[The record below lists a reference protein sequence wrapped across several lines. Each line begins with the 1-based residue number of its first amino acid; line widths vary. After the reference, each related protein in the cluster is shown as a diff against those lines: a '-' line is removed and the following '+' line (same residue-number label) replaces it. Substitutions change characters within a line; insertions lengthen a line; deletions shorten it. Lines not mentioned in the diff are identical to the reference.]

1 MSGNRPKG
9 KKPPAPKAKLTS
21 NIQPGVLSKSG
32 NSNRWKKTG
41 QHIYRYHPPRTDYP
55 LLQSAQPAVQLATV
69 PKSVDLRILCPP
81 IRAQG
86 KEEACSGFATAAFR
100 EASYVAKTGVL
111 LPDYLS
117 PAYLYGW
124 TRINDGIF
132 PTDSAATPPRDFPLF
147 HQPAIS

>member
-55 LLQSAQPAVQLATV
+55 LLQSAQPAVQRATV

-81 IRAQG
+81 IPPQG
-86 KEEACSGFATAAFR
+86 KKQACRGFATPAFLQ
-100 EASYVAKTGVL
+100 ASYARTTPTPLPTYLPHPHLLVL
-111 LPDYLS
+111 H
-117 PAYLYGW
+117 
-124 TRINDGIF
+124 T
-132 PTDSAATPPRDFPLF
+132 
-147 HQPAIS
+147 